1 MREDVRH
8 GGGLVRQYETAGSW
22 SLTACGCSSSCF
34 GAGAA
39 ISAQE
44 LFVCSLGCFLL
55 LLSHQPLSP
64 PRFSWELA
72 RLQRAAE
79 ENAKRGDKWEVKSE
93 K

>member
-64 PRFSWELA
+64 PRFSWERA
-72 RLQRAAE
+72 SEPQRQMRSE
-79 ENAKRGDKWEVKSE
+79 RSEEVKSE